1 MATRSKLTR
10 YIIRPSDKIAAWIG
24 IGYLTL
30 PKHFVIQKMSLYLVY
45 EKKRR
50 KFKIHFMKRLAV
62 NFAIA
67 ALLATL
73 SIPSFAQDTKE
84 KEKEGKDKKKEV
96 EQITIIR
103 KSDDKAKTV
112 IEINGDKITVNG
124 KPIED
129 LKDGD
134 ITVHRNKYKTMD
146 GLNAYSLPR
155 TRVGGNFNWDNGDNF
170 NFFDM
175 DENRAML
182 GVVTEEVEGGV
193 KVTEITDES
202 AAKKAGIKEG
212 DIITKI
218 GETKIEDPDQLSEA
232 VRKHKPGEKVIV
244 TLLRDKKEQKV
255 TTELGKWKGVSSFG
269 FAPGQ
274 NFKMDMPEY
283 KELLSPKIQGM
294 PRGQTWSWSGGAPR
308 LGLSVQDTDD
318 GKGVKVIEVDK
329 ESNAAK
335 AGLKENDIITNFN
348 DKEVN
353 SADEVAKMVK
363 ESKDK
368 PSINLKI
375 KRDGK
380 AQSIEV
386 KMPRKLKT
394 ADL

>member
-1 MATRSKLTR
+1 
-10 YIIRPSDKIAAWIG
+10 
-24 IGYLTL
+24 
-30 PKHFVIQKMSLYLVY
+30 
-45 EKKRR
+45 
-50 KFKIHFMKRLAV
+50 MKRLAV
-62 NFAIA
+62 NFAFA

-73 SIPSFAQDTKE
+73 AIPSYAQEEKE
-84 KEKEGKDKKKEV
+84 KEKVKEERVVKEKEKKNV
-96 EQITIIR
+96 EQIVITR
-103 KSDDKAKTV
+103 NSDNKEKTV

-134 ITVHRNKYKTMD
+134 VKVHRNKYKTME

-155 TRVGGNFNWDNGDNF
+155 SGAGQGFSWDSDHDNSF
-170 NFFDM
+170 RLFSDV

-182 GVVTEEVEGGV
+182 GVVTEEAEGGV
-193 KVTEITDES
+193 KVTEITSES

-218 GETKIEDPDQLSEA
+218 GDTKIDDPDKLTEA
-232 VRKHKPGEKVIV
+232 VRKHKPGEKVTV

-255 TTELGKWKGVSSFG
+255 TAELGKWKGVGGYNFNQ
-269 FAPGQ
+269 GQ

-283 KELLSPKIQGM
+283 RELLTPKIQGV
-294 PRGQTWSWSGGAPR
+294 PRQNWSWSGGAPR

-318 GKGVKVIEVDK
+318 GKGVKVIEVDE

-335 AGLKENDIITNFN
+335 AGLKENDIVTHFN

-363 ESKDK
+363 ENKDK
-368 PSINLKI
+368 PTINLKI

-380 AQSIEV
+380 AQSLEV

-394 ADL
+394 TDI

>member
-1 MATRSKLTR
+1 
-10 YIIRPSDKIAAWIG
+10 
-24 IGYLTL
+24 
-30 PKHFVIQKMSLYLVY
+30 MSLYLVY
-45 EKKRR
+45 ETKRR
-50 KFKIHFMKRLAV
+50 NSNKIVMKRLAV
-62 NFAIA
+62 NFALA
-67 ALLATL
+67 ALLASL
-73 SIPSFAQDTKE
+73 SIPSLAQDEKVKE
-84 KEKEGKDKKKEV
+84 KEKEVKEKKEV
-96 EQITIIR
+96 EQITITR
-103 KSDDKAKTV
+103 NSDSKEKTV

-134 ITVHRNKYKTMD
+134 VKVHRSKYKTLE
-146 GLNAYSLPR
+146 GLNAFTAPR
-155 TRVGGNFNWDNGDNF
+155 IRNGQAFGWDGNHFNLFSDV
-170 NFFDM
+170 

-212 DIITKI
+212 DVITKI
-218 GETKIEDPDQLSEA
+218 NETKIEEPDQLSE
-232 VRKHKPGEKVIV
+232 VIRKQKPGDKVTV

-255 TTELGKWKGVSSFG
+255 TAELGKWKGVGAFSYT
-269 FAPGQ
+269 PGQ
-274 NFKMDMPEY
+274 NFNFDMPEY
-283 KELLSPKIQGM
+283 KELLTPKIQGV
-294 PRGQTWSWSGGAPR
+294 PRQNWAWNAGQPR

-318 GKGVKVIEVDK
+318 GKGVKVIEVDE

-335 AGLKENDIITNFN
+335 AGLKENDVITHFN

-353 SADEVAKMVK
+353 SADEVAKLVK

-368 PSINLKI
+368 PTINVKI

-380 AQSIEV
+380 TQNIEV

-394 ADL
+394 TDI

>member
-1 MATRSKLTR
+1 
-10 YIIRPSDKIAAWIG
+10 
-24 IGYLTL
+24 
-30 PKHFVIQKMSLYLVY
+30 MSLYLAY

-50 KFKIHFMKRLAV
+50 NFKIHFMKQIAV
-62 NFAIA
+62 NFVFA

-73 SIPSFAQDTKE
+73 TIPSFAQDEKDKVKE
-84 KEKEGKDKKKEV
+84 KEVNKNV
-96 EQITIIR
+96 EQIVITR
-103 KSDDKAKTV
+103 SSDSKEKTV

-134 ITVHRNKYKTMD
+134 VKVHRNKFKTLEGLN
-146 GLNAYSLPR
+146 GLNAYTFPR
-155 TRVGGNFNWDNGDNF
+155 NGIGQSFSWDSDHDNTFRLFGDA
-170 NFFDM
+170 

-182 GVVTEEVEGGV
+182 GVVTEETEGGV
-193 KVTEITDES
+193 KVSDITDES

-212 DIITKI
+212 DIITKLND
-218 GETKIEDPDQLSEA
+218 TKIENPDQLTEA
-232 VRKHKPGEKVIV
+232 IRKHKPGEKVTV

-255 TTELGKWKGVSSFG
+255 TAELGKWKGVGAFSYT
-269 FAPGQ
+269 PGQ

-283 KELLSPKIQGM
+283 NFRDLVAPRVQAIPRTGQAWGM
-294 PRGQTWSWSGGAPR
+294 GGGPR

-318 GKGVKVIEVDK
+318 GKGVKVIEVDE

-335 AGLKENDIITNFN
+335 AGLKENDIVTHFN

-353 SADEVAKMVK
+353 SADEIAKLVK
-363 ESKDK
+363 ENKDK
-368 PSINLKI
+368 ASFNLKI

-380 AQSIEV
+380 TQNIEV
-386 KMPRKLKT
+386 KVPRKLKT

>member
-1 MATRSKLTR
+1 
-10 YIIRPSDKIAAWIG
+10 
-24 IGYLTL
+24 
-30 PKHFVIQKMSLYLVY
+30 
-45 EKKRR
+45 
-50 KFKIHFMKRLAV
+50 MKRLAV
-62 NFAIA
+62 NFVFA

-73 SIPSFAQDTKE
+73 AIPSFAQEE
-84 KEKEGKDKKKEV
+84 KEKVKEEKVVKEKKNV
-96 EQITIIR
+96 EQIVITR
-103 KSDDKAKTV
+103 NSDSKEKTV

-134 ITVHRNKYKTMD
+134 VKVHRNKYKTLE

-155 TRVGGNFNWDNGDNF
+155 SGVGHGTGQGFSWDDDHNAFRLFG
-170 NFFDM
+170 DM

-182 GVVTEEVEGGV
+182 GVVTEDADGGV
-193 KVTEITDES
+193 KVTEITNES

-218 GETKIEDPDQLSEA
+218 NDTKIDDPDKLTEA
-232 VRKHKPGEKVIV
+232 VRKHKPGEKVTV

-255 TTELGKWKGVSSFG
+255 TAELGKWKGVGVYNFNQ
-269 FAPGQ
+269 GQ

-283 KELLSPKIQGM
+283 KDLVTPKIQGM
-294 PRGQTWSWSGGAPR
+294 PRQNWSWSGGAPR

-318 GKGVKVIEVDK
+318 GKGVKVIEVDE

-335 AGLKENDIITNFN
+335 AGLKENDIVTHFN

-353 SADEVAKMVK
+353 SADEVAKLVK
-363 ESKDK
+363 ENKDK
-368 PSINLKI
+368 PTINLKI

-380 AQSIEV
+380 SQSIEV

-394 ADL
+394 TDI